1 MKKCVLIYEDDLD
14 IMQLCKII
22 LTASNYQVETRNTC
36 ENIVADVKE
45 VNPDIILMDLWI
57 PEIGGEQAI
66 LLVKKEEAFRDI
78 PIVIFSANEELDA
91 ICKRID
97 ASGYLKKPF
106 DIMDLKNII
115 QLHVKEGKYSEQHQQ
130 PI

>member
-22 LTASNYQVETRNTC
+22 LTAGNYQVETRNTC
-36 ENIVADVKE
+36 ENIIEDVKE
-45 VNPDIILMDLWI
+45 VRPDIILMDLWI

-66 LLVKKEEAFRDI
+66 MLVKQEEAFRDI
-78 PIVIFSANEELDA
+78 PIVIFSANEELDV
-91 ICKRID
+91 ICKKIN

-115 QLHVKEGKYSEQHQQ
+115 QLHIKEDKYSEQPQQ
-130 PI
+130 SL

>member
-22 LTASNYQVETRNTC
+22 LTASDYRVETRRTC
-36 ENIVADVKE
+36 ENIIADVKE
-45 VNPDIILMDLWI
+45 VNPNIILMDLWI

-66 LLVKKEEAFRDI
+66 MLIKQEESLKDI

-91 ICKRID
+91 ICTRIN

-115 QLHVKEGKYSEQHQQ
+115 QLHISDTKYSEQPTQSV
-130 PI
+130 

>member
-22 LTASNYQVETRNTC
+22 LTASYYQVETRNTC
-36 ENIVADVKE
+36 ENIIADVKE

-66 LLVKKEEAFRDI
+66 MLLKKEDKLKNV
-78 PIVIFSANEELDA
+78 PIVIFSANEELDI
-91 ICKRID
+91 ICKRIH

-106 DIMDLKNII
+106 DITDLKNII
-115 QLHVKEGKYSEQHQQ
+115 QLHISKEEYPKQAIPSV
-130 PI
+130 